1 VAALGETAWPD
12 SGSVCFGMTSDATT
26 PSRPRR
32 RAFVNRE
39 TRISPER
46 ARRQG
51 LITHLAFVLLGH
63 EEAIRF
69 LNTHNASMGAR
80 PLDLAI
86 GDPTGYAI
94 VENAV
99 RLLARPAT
107 GGRH

>member
-1 VAALGETAWPD
+1 
-12 SGSVCFGMTSDATT
+12 MTEDAIT
-26 PSRPRR
+26 PARPRR

-39 TRISPER
+39 TRISPDQ

-69 LNTHNASMGAR
+69 LNTHNTSLGAR

-86 GDPTGYAI
+86 GDPTGYSV
-94 VENAV
+94 VEDAV
-99 RLLARPAT
+99 KLLARPAT
-107 GGRH
+107 GGRQ

>member
-1 VAALGETAWPD
+1 
-12 SGSVCFGMTSDATT
+12 MTSDATP
-26 PSRPRR
+26 PSSPRR

-39 TRISPER
+39 ARISPDQ

-69 LNTHNASMGAR
+69 LNTHNSSMGAR

-86 GDPTGYAI
+86 ADAAGYST

-99 RLLARPAT
+99 RLLACPAT
-107 GGRH
+107 GGRQ